1 MDASVSLGLLIFGIV
16 VAAALGFAGCYA
28 WMRARES
35 KLVNA
40 QAEVL
45 SVKAEELARIKRDH
59 ENELAAKEAAIAERD
74 ASAEALALRVS
85 ELEACVAALETDL
98 EKTQVTATL
107 DRYSDF
113 QLLGMCDVF
122 DAEETEGALRRP
134 YGDPAMEQLM
144 NLGIVDFEMPHDGGR
159 DKTPL
164 WTLAPEWRATVKSC
178 RAQMDARTQEIRAR
192 RDAKQAL

>member
-1 MDASVSLGLLIFGIV
+1 MGGVSVAVLVIAV
-16 VAAALGFAGCYA
+16 VIAAAAGFGGCYL
-28 WMRARES
+28 WRRSREIR
-35 KLVNA
+35 LAAA
-40 QAEVL
+40 QAEAL
-45 SVKAEELARIKRDH
+45 SAKADEVARAKHEFEE
-59 ENELAAKEAAIAERD
+59 ELAAKEAAIAEG
-74 ASAEALALRVS
+74 AAALAASEARAA
-85 ELEACVAALETDL
+85 ELEDRVAALERDL
-98 EKTQVTATL
+98 EQAQVTFAL

-164 WTLAPEWRATVKSC
+164 WTLKPAWRAAVKAC
-178 RAQMDARTQEIRAR
+178 RPQMDARTEELRAR